1 MSFSIFDERN
11 FLGIIILLLSQEVV
25 CHIHPFLQATMFSL
39 SPFPEIQ
46 NQKISA
52 VGNYYAIDCLH
63 LTSSWRHVQ
72 ARI

>member
-46 NQKISA
+46 NQKISPTMTKA
-52 VGNYYAIDCLH
+52 VSGVKNMENYCVAI
-63 LTSSWRHVQ
+63 
-72 ARI
+72 